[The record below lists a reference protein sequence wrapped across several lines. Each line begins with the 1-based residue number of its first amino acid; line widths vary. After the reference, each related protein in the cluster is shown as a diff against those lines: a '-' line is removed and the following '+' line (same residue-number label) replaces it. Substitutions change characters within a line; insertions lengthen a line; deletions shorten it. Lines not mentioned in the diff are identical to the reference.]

1 MKIIQSQEEFAQPT
15 TNFRDL
21 TEIFLSLQEEHRNVF
36 MIEIEGIVFFY
47 RSLGRSEW
55 KKIIQ
60 NEELSEW
67 EKQDIVCSVC
77 TLWPENFDFNEC
89 SAGMPDILCKK
100 ILQNSF
106 LDSVASRKNVLS
118 YYRNEMFDL
127 ENQITCV
134 INEAFPQFDIEEIET
149 WDIEKTTKYL
159 SRAEWKLHNLRGL
172 QFVDQSDQMESFY
185 ERTEQYE
192 TEPEPQAAPQPQK
205 ASEPQQPQKETNMRG
220 GSKNKLTPEKI
231 AEMKRLQEKFPEINF
246 FADTIINEGEAGMI
260 DNIDTTSPALR
271 PGF

>member
-1 MKIIQSQEEFAQPT
+1 MKIIQTHEELEQQPVMDYQ
-15 TNFRDL
+15 DL

-36 MIEIEGIVFFY
+36 MIEIEGTVFFY

-55 KKIIQ
+55 KKLVQ
-60 NEELSEW
+60 NEDISEL
-67 EKQDIVCSVC
+67 EKQDIVCQVC
-77 TLWPENFDFNEC
+77 TLWPQDFNFDDC
-89 SAGMPDILCKK
+89 SAGLPDILCKK

-106 LDSVASRKNVLS
+106 LDSVESRKNVLN
-118 YYRNEMFDL
+118 YYRSEMFDL

-134 INEAFPQFDIEEIET
+134 INEAFPQFDIEEIER

-185 ERTEQYE
+185 ERTEQYA
-192 TEPEPQAAPQPQK
+192 PEPQPEPQTISSQPQ
-205 ASEPQQPQKETNMRG
+205 QKQETTMRG
-220 GSKNKLTPEKI
+220 GSKSNKLTPEKI
-231 AEMKRLQEKFPEINF
+231 EEMKRLQEKFPEINF
-246 FADTIINEGEAGMI
+246 FADTILTEGEAGMV
-260 DNIDTTSPALR
+260 DSIDTVAPALR

>member
-1 MKIIQSQEEFAQPT
+1 MKISKDYSELDQPT
-15 TNFRDL
+15 RDFIDL
-21 TEIFLSLQEEHRNVF
+21 TEVFLGLQEEHRNVF
-36 MIEIEGIVFFY
+36 MIEVEGTVFFY

-55 KKIIQ
+55 KKIVQ
-60 NEELSEW
+60 NEELSEL

-77 TLWPENFDFNEC
+77 TLWPQNFDFNEC
-89 SAGMPDILCKK
+89 SAGLPDILCKK

-106 LDSVASRKNVLS
+106 LDSVESRKNVLT

-172 QFVDQSDQMESFY
+172 QFIDQSDQAESFY
-185 ERTEQYE
+185 EKTEQHE
-192 TEPEPQAAPQPQK
+192 HE
-205 ASEPQQPQKETNMRG
+205 SEPQRAPEQKQESQTNMRG
-220 GSKNKLTPEKI
+220 GSKSKMTPEKI
-231 AEMKRLQEKFPEINF
+231 EEMRRLQEKFPEINF
-246 FADTIINEGEAGMI
+246 FADTILNEGESGMV
-260 DNIDTTSPALR
+260 DNIDTVAPALR

>member
-1 MKIIQSQEEFAQPT
+1 MKIIQDYRELDQPT
-15 TNFRDL
+15 RDFVDL

-36 MIEIEGIVFFY
+36 MIEAEGTVFFY

-55 KKIIQ
+55 KKIVQ
-60 NEELSEW
+60 NEDLSEL

-77 TLWPENFDFNEC
+77 TLWPNNFDFNEC
-89 SAGMPDILCKK
+89 SAGLPGILCKK

-106 LDSVASRKNVLS
+106 LDSVDSRKNVLT

-134 INEAFPQFDIEEIET
+134 INEAFPQFDIEEIEA

-172 QFVDQSDQMESFY
+172 QFTDASNQAESFY
-185 ERTEQYE
+185 EKTEQQQH
-192 TEPEPQAAPQPQK
+192 EPEPKPQK
-205 ASEPQQPQKETNMRG
+205 IQESKQEPKTNMRG
-220 GSKNKLTPEKI
+220 GTKNKMTPEKLE
-231 AEMKRLQEKFPEINF
+231 EMRRLQEKFPEINF
-246 FADTIINEGEAGMI
+246 FADTILTEGEAGMV
-260 DNIDTTSPALR
+260 DNVDIIAPALR

>member
-1 MKIIQSQEEFAQPT
+1 MKIKHTHEELDQPT
-15 TNFRDL
+15 RDFLDL
-21 TEIFLSLQEEHRNVF
+21 TEIFLGLQEEHRNVF
-36 MIEIEGIVFFY
+36 MIEIEGTIFFY

-55 KKIIQ
+55 KKIVQ
-60 NEELSEW
+60 NEELSEL
-67 EKQDIVCSVC
+67 EKQDIVCSLC
-77 TLWPENFDFNEC
+77 TLWPQEFDFNEC
-89 SAGMPDILCKK
+89 SAGLPDILCKK
-100 ILQNSF
+100 VLQNSF
-106 LDSVASRKNVLS
+106 LDSVESRKNVLS

-185 ERTEQYE
+185 ERTEQFVPAQ
-192 TEPEPQAAPQPQK
+192 EPEEMPESPQDDQK
-205 ASEPQQPQKETNMRG
+205 TMRG
-220 GSKNKLTPEKI
+220 GSKTNKLTPEKLE
-231 AEMKRLQEKFPEINF
+231 EMRKLQEKFPEINF
-246 FADTIINEGEAGMI
+246 FGDTILTEGEAGMV
-260 DNIDTTSPALR
+260 DNVDIVAPALR